1 MPCAMISL
9 PILPFLRLQ
18 VDGSVLVN
26 VHVMPNAAKTQIQ
39 GLHDDALRVR
49 LHAPPI
55 EGRANLLL
63 LTWMADM
70 LEVPKSALSL
80 ERGTNARRKLLRVAA
95 RHAAQAQWSRLQA
108 TPAHTG

>member
-1 MPCAMISL
+1 MISL

-39 GLHDDALRVR
+39 GL
-49 LHAPPI
+49 PI